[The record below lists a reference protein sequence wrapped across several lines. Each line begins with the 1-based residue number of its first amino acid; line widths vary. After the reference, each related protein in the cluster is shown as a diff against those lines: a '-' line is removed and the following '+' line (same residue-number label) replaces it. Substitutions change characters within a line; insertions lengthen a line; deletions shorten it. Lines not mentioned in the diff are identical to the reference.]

1 MSKAQQTAGD
11 WRWLRESE
19 HWQDS
24 KPPLFPDLRPAT
36 IRIEAE
42 TLSDLDAV
50 ERKLAGFA
58 AAAGWVERQSGT
70 VFFDTDFKAGGFPPG
85 DGDFDAIVGAELAG
99 DGESL
104 AVRVVA
110 GGWRITRIRDRE
122 DPAGEF
128 LSHDTEFEGVD
139 RLPASGRDFGR
150 KLSYRVYWRHDE
162 EHGWR
167 QFASRLLGFEGG
179 KS

>member
-1 MSKAQQTAGD
+1 MNKAQQTADD
-11 WRWLRESE
+11 WRRLRESE
-19 HWQDS
+19 HWRDS
-24 KPPLFPDLRPAT
+24 KPPLFPGLRPAT
-36 IRIEAE
+36 VKIEAE
-42 TLSDLDAV
+42 TLADSDAV

-58 AAAGWVERQSGT
+58 ASAGWVERQSGT
-70 VFFDTDFKAGGFPPG
+70 VFFEAGSFPPG

-110 GGWRITRIRDRE
+110 GGWRVTLVRDRD

-128 LSHDTEFEGVD
+128 LSHDTVFEGVD

-179 KS
+179 KP